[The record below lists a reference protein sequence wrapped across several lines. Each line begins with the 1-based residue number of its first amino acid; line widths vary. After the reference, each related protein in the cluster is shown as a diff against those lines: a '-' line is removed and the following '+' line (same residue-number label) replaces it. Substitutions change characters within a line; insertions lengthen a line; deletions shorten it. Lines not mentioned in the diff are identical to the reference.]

1 MLGLR
6 PTKKS
11 KICEKYVSTITE
23 ITLSPK
29 KVLRSPGWHMKDNGH
44 TYLFCAIYFFDN
56 KSNFSAR
63 LD

>member
-29 KVLRSPGWHMKDNGH
+29 KVLWSPGCHMKDNGH
-44 TYLFCAIYFFDN
+44 TYILYTKFILDN
-56 KSNFSAR
+56 KSNLGAR